1 MMRAVTI
8 GIRVG
13 RRDASF
19 MGIKPPMP
27 YFSVHPVNDAF
38 TKLIVPRTES
48 FGCIVG
54 QFYVDDVLDTRKRY
68 KQFAV
73 MTSTTV
79 L

>member
-1 MMRAVTI
+1 
-8 GIRVG
+8 
-13 RRDASF
+13 
-19 MGIKPPMP
+19 MP